1 MSVELIN
8 SNQSSTNDFN
18 NFSNWFVGLDLS
30 EFLPMAIEGPERP
43 DSFQNDDWRLPK
55 SFKTVDLF
63 EMQKGYMV
71 VTGVVHDPTDYM
83 KYVEAVVNL
92 VNAAGGQWL
101 VRNPESDVR
110 EGGHGHLREVTV
122 I

>member
-1 MSVELIN
+1 
-8 SNQSSTNDFN
+8 
-18 NFSNWFVGLDLS
+18 
-30 EFLPMAIEGPERP
+30 
-43 DSFQNDDWRLPK
+43 
-55 SFKTVDLF
+55 
-63 EMQKGYMV
+63 MQKGYMV

-110 EGGHGHLREVTV
+110 EGGHGHLTAVVEWPSLQIAKAAYDSPEYQEIKKLRMNGNSSLSFSIVEGCDPDGGLEN
-122 I
+122 